1 MTKAVEDTLI
11 LTIDDEQMVRES
23 IKNFLEDYGYKVID
37 AENGKIGLELLSL
50 KKPDLVLC
58 DLRMPEVDGL
68 EVLAKVKEISPDT
81 PVIVVSGTGVIGDV
95 VQALR
100 RGAFNYILKPIMDM
114 TMLLH
119 AVQNALIQA
128 SLKKEN
134 IVYQKHLEEQIES
147 RTKELRKTKRYLQN
161 IYDSIPSA
169 MIIIDK
175 EGNIDSINDNASK
188 LINLSHKQ
196 ATGKKFWQ
204 TSQFLLKLK
213 EKYQNVF
220 ISKKELKFSR
230 EVMTIGNDHY
240 YKDISIFPLIGQDSQ
255 GAVIRID
262 DVTDL
267 EEKDAQLRQA
277 QKMETVGNLAG
288 GLAHDFNNV
297 LSAITGSISLLK
309 FDFDVKQNKKLM
321 SHVSMIETATIRATD
336 MVSQLLTLSRKHE
349 MSFASVDI
357 NLSAKHIL
365 KICRNTFDKS
375 IETVLKPSAGTAMVK
390 ADPTQ
395 IEQVILNLC
404 VNASHALTIMKGKN
418 ETQGGKIFI
427 VINKITAD
435 HSFCNANPKA
445 VKNKEYWHLQVK
457 DNGVGMDSKTISK
470 IFDPFFTTKE
480 EGVGTG
486 LGLSMVYNIILQHEG
501 LINVQSEI
509 GIGTSFNIYLPKIE
523 DEQKINSQNDDLK
536 DSINKGSG
544 LILVVDDEAML
555 RKVAKLMLT
564 KCGYEVILAENGIKA
579 IELFKEKHKEIK
591 AVLLDMSMPKMSGKE
606 TFIEMKKI
614 DKNVKIIMSSGL
626 KQDKRLIEVMNMGAD
641 GFLQKPYTFKDL
653 TDTVQEIIS

>member
-1 MTKAVEDTLI
+1 MPKAVENTLI

-23 IKNFLEDYGYKVID
+23 IKNFLEDYGYEVID
-37 AENGKIGLELLSL
+37 AENGKIGLELLTSR
-50 KKPDLVLC
+50 KPDLVLC
-58 DLRMPEVDGL
+58 DLRMPEIDGL
-68 EVLAKVKEISPDT
+68 EVLARVKEVSPDT

-114 TMLLH
+114 TVLLH

-128 SLKKEN
+128 NLKEEN
-134 IVYQKHLEEQIES
+134 IVYQKHLEEQIEA
-147 RTKELRKTKRYLQN
+147 RTKELRKTQRYLQN

-175 EGNIDSINDNASK
+175 DGNIDNINDNASK
-188 LINLSHKQ
+188 LINLTHEQ
-196 ATGKKFWQ
+196 TAGKKFWQ

-213 EKYQNVF
+213 ENYQNVF
-220 ISKKELKFSR
+220 KSKKELKFSR
-230 EVMTIGNDHY
+230 EVIKTGNSYH
-240 YKDISIFPLIGQDSQ
+240 YKDISIFPLIGQDSE

-297 LSAITGSISLLK
+297 LSAITGSVSLLK
-309 FDFDVKQNKKLM
+309 FDSNIRQNKKLM
-321 SHVSMIETATIRATD
+321 NHVDMIETAAMRAAD

-375 IETVLKPSAGTAMVK
+375 IETILKPSAGTAMVK

-395 IEQVILNLC
+395 IEQVLLNLC
-404 VNASHALTIMKGKN
+404 INASHALTIMKNGN
-418 ETQGGKIFI
+418 EIQGGKI
-427 VINKITAD
+427 VISIKEKIAD
-435 HSFCNANPKA
+435 HLFCNTNSKA
-445 VKNKEYWHLQVK
+445 IKNNEYWQLQVK
-457 DNGVGMDSKTISK
+457 DNGIGMDSKTISK

-501 LINVQSEI
+501 FINVQSEV
-509 GIGTSFNIYLPKIE
+509 GSGTYFNIYLPKINE
-523 DEQKINSQNDDLK
+523 KQKTNSKNDAFKNNINM
-536 DSINKGSG
+536 GSG
-544 LILVVDDEAML
+544 LILVVDDEEML
-555 RKVAKLMLT
+555 REVAKLMLT
-564 KCGYEVILAENGIKA
+564 KCGYEVILAENGAEAIEIFKERQQEIKA
-579 IELFKEKHKEIK
+579 I
-591 AVLLDMSMPKMSGKE
+591 LLDMSMPKMSGKE
-606 TFIEMKKI
+606 AFIEIKKI
-614 DKNVKIIMSSGL
+614 NKNAKIIMNSGL

-641 GFLQKPYTFKDL
+641 GFIQKPYTFENLANKIK
-653 TDTVQEIIS
+653 EITS